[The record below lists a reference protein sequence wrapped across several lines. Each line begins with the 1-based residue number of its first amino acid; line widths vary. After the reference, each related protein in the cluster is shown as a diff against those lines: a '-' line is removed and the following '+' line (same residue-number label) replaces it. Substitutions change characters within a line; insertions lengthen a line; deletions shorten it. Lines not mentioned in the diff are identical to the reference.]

1 MLFCLQGLLARLS
14 QHEFHLGRDW
24 PLEFFWKVCV
34 PVRGSR
40 ARKKLFPRN
49 VTKTTSTAENTKEY
63 PKWKLLLPTSNRH
76 LQGYFWIFNLP
87 GVFYFGNGAD
97 SQAPSCTKFG
107 PRSWFFYFG
116 DFFGGFCKDGKGTWP
131 ISPCHPSKYTQSVF
145 QIGQYI
151 LQNSHSKMFRYDT
164 CHRRTLLQ
172 LSFNFHLGVP
182 MKTSQN
188 ERQSSWPALEPTKI
202 TSPLPRGQATGPL
215 PTFLTN
221 KNRAAL
227 DGAVPQ
233 TSATPFRRK

>member
-107 PRSWFFYFG
+107 PRSWFFISVTFL
-116 DFFGGFCKDGKGTWP
+116 GGFARMAKEHGQFLHVIQVNTLNPFSRLVNIFYKILILKCFVMTRV
-131 ISPCHPSKYTQSVF
+131 IEELFSNFLSIFISVF
-145 QIGQYI
+145 LWKLHKTNANHPDPPWNQQK
-151 LQNSHSKMFRYDT
+151 SHHH
-164 CHRRTLLQ
+164 CHEAKPR
-172 LSFNFHLGVP
+172 GP
-182 MKTSQN
+182 
-188 ERQSSWPALEPTKI
+188 
-202 TSPLPRGQATGPL
+202 SPL
-215 PTFLTN
+215 F
-221 KNRAAL
+221 
-227 DGAVPQ
+227 
-233 TSATPFRRK
+233 